1 MSEPLTDAEKAT
13 FLAATNRRKAA
24 GIRLRRWAVM
34 LDADQIVSI
43 NSYWSDMVETLG
55 KQKAGDYLVVVLRE
69 AHETLRRVTKERH
82 EAR

>member
-1 MSEPLTDAEKAT
+1 MANELSAEEKAT

-69 AHETLRRVTKERH
+69 AHETLHRVMKERK
-82 EAR
+82 

>member
-1 MSEPLTDAEKAT
+1 MSELDEQSKAV
-13 FLAATNRRKAA
+13 FKAATERRRDA
-24 GIRLRRWAVM
+24 GIRLKRFSIM

-69 AHETLRRVTKERH
+69 AHETLHRVMKERK
-82 EAR
+82 